1 MKRNYHLCF
10 SGGNEV
16 LFRDEDDYHRG
27 FNCFALAL
35 YKTGSTGL
43 VDAIMSTHCHFVA
56 QSECPDTLMYLF
68 RMPYI
73 KWFNHKYQRKGTIG
87 EKCHFKMEVTGLHH
101 LLAAMSYTL
110 RNPVHHG
117 IAPIPYAYPH
127 SSANVIF
134 QKEMGKHPDTD
145 FLQPSSAYRFLE
157 KRASLPEGY
166 KMNKS
171 GLILR
176 ESVLDIVQV
185 ETLYNTPR
193 TFNYYMSRKS
203 GEEWKQEQEKDG
215 SQLRPVTLEKI
226 EEGIDL
232 HPVDRMIAYESGRAD
247 YRKITDMELCTEI
260 DRKIVPSYRKASV
273 YHLSDKEKHDI
284 ANTLHYTR
292 FIPIDQLKRC
302 LAIK

>member
-1 MKRNYHLCF
+1 MLGEERHFMLEVNGLYH
-10 SGGNEV
+10 
-16 LFRDEDDYHRG
+16 
-27 FNCFALAL
+27 
-35 YKTGSTGL
+35 K
-43 VDAIMSTHCHFVA
+43 I
-56 QSECPDTLMYLF
+56 
-68 RMPYI
+68 
-73 KWFNHKYQRKGTIG
+73 
-87 EKCHFKMEVTGLHH
+87 
-101 LLAAMSYTL
+101 AAMTYTL
-110 RNPVHHG
+110 RNALHHG
-117 IAPIPYAYPH
+117 VAPIPYAYPH

-145 FLQPSSAYRFLE
+145 FLQPSSAYRFLG

-176 ESVLDIVQV
+176 ESVLDIGQG

-203 GEEWKQEQEKDG
+203 GEEWKQDQEKDG

>member
-117 IAPIPYAYPH
+117 IAPIPYA
-127 SSANVIF
+127 
-134 QKEMGKHPDTD
+134 
-145 FLQPSSAYRFLE
+145 
-157 KRASLPEGY
+157 
-166 KMNKS
+166 
-171 GLILR
+171 
-176 ESVLDIVQV
+176 
-185 ETLYNTPR
+185 
-193 TFNYYMSRKS
+193 
-203 GEEWKQEQEKDG
+203 
-215 SQLRPVTLEKI
+215 
-226 EEGIDL
+226 
-232 HPVDRMIAYESGRAD
+232 
-247 YRKITDMELCTEI
+247 
-260 DRKIVPSYRKASV
+260 
-273 YHLSDKEKHDI
+273 
-284 ANTLHYTR
+284 
-292 FIPIDQLKRC
+292 
-302 LAIK
+302 

>member
-145 FLQPSSAYRFLE
+145 FLQPSSAYRFLG

>member
-27 FNCFALAL
+27 FNFFALAL

-145 FLQPSSAYRFLE
+145 FLQPSSAYRFLG